1 MFSRRA
7 QPAQRRRNNAPFS
20 AGWER
25 PDSGNARRPARIAVR
40 GLFLAGLVAALAV
53 GLSVL
58 APSLFDSADSGNKTL
73 ELTGQDIDPETTT
86 VAKTLL
92 RQNQVSRSVAPELLI
107 EARQKLLGNDLLEA
121 ENAVRL
127 GRLSPALAPLAKNLA
142 DDLENGKA
150 AAFTIWVEPDDEA
163 QGQAVDIQLA
173 GVDLGKF
180 DVSSNRYAITLIY
193 RTGSTSRIQLTG
205 VNDSPAVFK
214 AETAS
219 SEARTRRLRMGKS
232 DFWELNVR

>member
-1 MFSRRA
+1 MFSRRTA
-7 QPAQRRRNNAPFS
+7 RRRRSTPPFS
-20 AGWER
+20 RAWGQS
-25 PDSGNARRPARIAVR
+25 DSSNSRRRVPYAVR
-40 GLFLAGLVAALAV
+40 GLLLAGLVAVLAV
-53 GLSVL
+53 SLFLL
-58 APSLFDSADSGNKTL
+58 APSLFDVSDSGRKTL
-73 ELTGQDIDPETTT
+73 ELTDQDIDPETTT

-92 RQNQVSRSVAPELLI
+92 KQNQLSQSMAPQLLI
-107 EARQKLLGNDLLEA
+107 QARLKLSGNDLLEA

-127 GRLSPALAPLAKNLA
+127 GRLSPALMPLAKSLA

-163 QGQAVDIQLA
+163 QGQAVDIRLD

-180 DVSSNRYAITLIY
+180 DVSNNRYAITLIY

-205 VNDSPAVFK
+205 ANESSTVFK

-232 DFWELNVR
+232 DFWELIVR